1 MQGRLPFR
9 KTKETYKTMESKS
22 ILILLVVILL
32 SSSCKSKKL
41 IETTKVDSV
50 ITTVQKV
57 ELATDSSDIET
68 TEEIAYVF
76 DTLVNHQV
84 TPLEAI
90 RGDYKY
96 KLKAIH
102 IKRHIKERKRL
113 QSLKIDK
120 KENKAIKVDKTTIQ
134 EEKPKGNNTLL
145 YLLGIGIVVYLIL
158 KKL

>member
-1 MQGRLPFR
+1 M
-9 KTKETYKTMESKS
+9 
-22 ILILLVVILL
+22 VVILL
-32 SSSCKSKKL
+32 LSSCKSKKL

-57 ELATDSSDIET
+57 ELSTDSSDIET

-120 KENKAIKVDKTTIQ
+120 KEDKAIKVQKVSTI
-134 EEKPKGNNTLL
+134 EEKPKNNTTLFL
-145 YLLGIGIVVYLIL
+145 ILGIVIAVYLIL

>member
-1 MQGRLPFR
+1 M
-9 KTKETYKTMESKS
+9 
-22 ILILLVVILL
+22 VVILL

-41 IETTKVDSV
+41 VETTKVDSV
-50 ITTVQKV
+50 ITIVQKV

-134 EEKPKGNNTLL
+134 EEKPKVNNTLL
-145 YLLGIGIVVYLIL
+145 LILGIGVVVYLIL

>member
-1 MQGRLPFR
+1 M
-9 KTKETYKTMESKS
+9 
-22 ILILLVVILL
+22 VVILL

-41 IETTKVDSV
+41 VETTKVDSV
-50 ITTVQKV
+50 ITIVQKV
-57 ELATDSSDIET
+57 ELAIDSSDIET

-145 YLLGIGIVVYLIL
+145 YLLGIGVVVYLIL

>member
-1 MQGRLPFR
+1 M
-9 KTKETYKTMESKS
+9 
-22 ILILLVVILL
+22 VVILL

-41 IETTKVDSV
+41 VETTKVDSV
-50 ITTVQKV
+50 ITIVQKV

-68 TEEIAYVF
+68 TEEIAYIF

-113 QSLKIDK
+113 QSLKIAK
-120 KENKAIKVDKTTIQ
+120 VENKAIKIDKTVVQ

-145 YLLGIGIVVYLIL
+145 IILGIGVVVYLIV

>member
-1 MQGRLPFR
+1 
-9 KTKETYKTMESKS
+9 
-22 ILILLVVILL
+22 LVVILL

-41 IETTKVDSV
+41 VETTKVDSV
-50 ITTVQKV
+50 VTIVQKV

-68 TEEIAYVF
+68 TEEIAYIF

-90 RGDYKY
+90 RGDYKH

-134 EEKPKGNNTLL
+134 EDKPKNNTTLFL
-145 YLLGIGIVVYLIL
+145 ILGIAIAVYLIL

>member
-1 MQGRLPFR
+1 MVAKRIIFV
-9 KTKETYKTMESKS
+9 M
-22 ILILLVVILL
+22 VVILL

-41 IETTKVDSV
+41 VETTKVDSV

-68 TEEIAYVF
+68 TEEIAYIF

-120 KENKAIKVDKTTIQ
+120 KEDKAIKVQKVSTL
-134 EEKPKGNNTLL
+134 EEKPKNNTTLFL
-145 YLLGIGIVVYLIL
+145 ILGIAIAVYLIL

>member
-1 MQGRLPFR
+1 
-9 KTKETYKTMESKS
+9 MESKS
-22 ILILLVVILL
+22 ITILLVVILL

-41 IETTKVDSV
+41 VETTKVDSV
-50 ITTVQKV
+50 ITVVQKV
-57 ELATDSSDIET
+57 ELTTDSSDIET

-120 KENKAIKVDKTTIQ
+120 KENKAIKVQKVSTI
-134 EEKPKGNNTLL
+134 EEKPKNNTTLFL
-145 YLLGIGIVVYLIL
+145 ILGIAIAVYLIL

>member
-1 MQGRLPFR
+1 MVAKRI
-9 KTKETYKTMESKS
+9 
-22 ILILLVVILL
+22 ILGLVVIILL
-32 SSSCKSKKL
+32 SSCKSKKL
-41 IETTKVDSV
+41 VETTKVDSV
-50 ITTVQKV
+50 ITIVQKV

-102 IKRHIKERKRL
+102 IKRHIKEKKRL

-145 YLLGIGIVVYLIL
+145 YLLGIGVVVYLIL

>member
-1 MQGRLPFR
+1 
-9 KTKETYKTMESKS
+9 MESKS
-22 ILILLVVILL
+22 IIVLMVVILL
-32 SSSCKSKKL
+32 SSSCKSRKL
-41 IETTKVDSV
+41 VETTKVDSV
-50 ITTVQKV
+50 ITVVQKV

-145 YLLGIGIVVYLIL
+145 LILGIGVVVYLIL

>member
-1 MQGRLPFR
+1 
-9 KTKETYKTMESKS
+9 MESKS
-22 ILILLVVILL
+22 VIILLVVILL

-41 IETTKVDSV
+41 VETTKVDSV
-50 ITTVQKV
+50 VTIVQKV

-68 TEEIAYVF
+68 TEEIAYIF

-90 RGDYKY
+90 RGDYKH

-145 YLLGIGIVVYLIL
+145 LILGIGVVVYLIL

>member
-1 MQGRLPFR
+1 
-9 KTKETYKTMESKS
+9 MESKS
-22 ILILLVVILL
+22 ITILLVVILL

-41 IETTKVDSV
+41 VETTKVDSV
-50 ITTVQKV
+50 ITIVQKV

-90 RGDYKY
+90 RGDYKH
-96 KLKAIH
+96 KLKAIY

-145 YLLGIGIVVYLIL
+145 IILGIGIVVYLIL

>member
-1 MQGRLPFR
+1 M
-9 KTKETYKTMESKS
+9 
-22 ILILLVVILL
+22 VVIIL

-41 IETTKVDSV
+41 VETTKVDSV
-50 ITTVQKV
+50 ITVVQKI

-90 RGDYKY
+90 RGDYKH
-96 KLKAIH
+96 KLKAIY

>member
-1 MQGRLPFR
+1 M
-9 KTKETYKTMESKS
+9 
-22 ILILLVVILL
+22 VVILL

-41 IETTKVDSV
+41 VETTKVDSV
-50 ITTVQKV
+50 ITVVQKV

-134 EEKPKGNNTLL
+134 EEKPKVNNTLL
-145 YLLGIGIVVYLIL
+145 YLLGIGVVVYLIL

>member
-1 MQGRLPFR
+1 M
-9 KTKETYKTMESKS
+9 
-22 ILILLVVILL
+22 VVILL

-41 IETTKVDSV
+41 VETTKVDSV
-50 ITTVQKV
+50 ITVVQKV

-68 TEEIAYVF
+68 TEEIAYIF

-90 RGDYKY
+90 RGDYKH

-113 QSLKIDK
+113 QSIKIDK

-134 EEKPKGNNTLL
+134 EEKPKGNNILL
-145 YLLGIGIVVYLIL
+145 LILGIGVVVYLIL

>member
-1 MQGRLPFR
+1 M
-9 KTKETYKTMESKS
+9 
-22 ILILLVVILL
+22 VVILL
-32 SSSCKSKKL
+32 LSSCKSKKL
-41 IETTKVDSV
+41 VETTNVDSV
-50 ITTVQKV
+50 ITVVQKV

-120 KENKAIKVDKTTIQ
+120 KEDKAIKVQKVSTI
-134 EEKPKGNNTLL
+134 EEKPKNNTTLFL
-145 YLLGIGIVVYLIL
+145 ILGIAIAVYLIL

>member
-1 MQGRLPFR
+1 M
-9 KTKETYKTMESKS
+9 
-22 ILILLVVILL
+22 VVILL
-32 SSSCKSKKL
+32 LSSCKSKKL

-50 ITTVQKV
+50 ITLVQKV

-102 IKRHIKERKRL
+102 IKRHIKEKKRL

>member
-1 MQGRLPFR
+1 M
-9 KTKETYKTMESKS
+9 
-22 ILILLVVILL
+22 VVILL

-41 IETTKVDSV
+41 VETTKVDSV
-50 ITTVQKV
+50 ITLVQKV

-68 TEEIAYVF
+68 IEEVSYIF

-90 RGDYKY
+90 KGDYKY

-120 KENKAIKVDKTTIQ
+120 SEKKAIKIDKKAIL

-145 YLLGIGIVVYLIL
+145 IILGIGIVVYLIL

>member
-1 MQGRLPFR
+1 M
-9 KTKETYKTMESKS
+9 
-22 ILILLVVILL
+22 VVILL

-41 IETTKVDSV
+41 VETTKVDSV
-50 ITTVQKV
+50 ITVVQKV

-76 DTLVNHQV
+76 DTLVNNQV

-113 QSLKIDK
+113 QSLKIAK

-145 YLLGIGIVVYLIL
+145 YILGIGVVVYLIL

>member
-1 MQGRLPFR
+1 M
-9 KTKETYKTMESKS
+9 
-22 ILILLVVILL
+22 VVILL
-32 SSSCKSKKL
+32 LSSCKSKKL
-41 IETTKVDSV
+41 VETTKVDSV
-50 ITTVQKV
+50 ITVVQKV

-145 YLLGIGIVVYLIL
+145 LILGIGVVVYLIL

>member
-1 MQGRLPFR
+1 
-9 KTKETYKTMESKS
+9 MESKS
-22 ILILLVVILL
+22 IIILLVVILL

-41 IETTKVDSV
+41 VETTKVDSV
-50 ITTVQKV
+50 ITVVQKV

-76 DTLVNHQV
+76 DTLINHQV

-102 IKRHIKERKRL
+102 IKRHIKEKKRL
-113 QSLKIDK
+113 QSLKIAK
-120 KENKAIKVDKTTIQ
+120 AENKAIKVDKTTIQ

-145 YLLGIGIVVYLIL
+145 IILGIGIVVYLIL

>member
-1 MQGRLPFR
+1 
-9 KTKETYKTMESKS
+9 
-22 ILILLVVILL
+22 LVVILL

-41 IETTKVDSV
+41 VETTKVDSV
-50 ITTVQKV
+50 ITIVQKV

-90 RGDYKY
+90 RGDYKH
-96 KLKAIH
+96 KLKAIY

-145 YLLGIGIVVYLIL
+145 IILGIGIVVYLIL

>member
-1 MQGRLPFR
+1 
-9 KTKETYKTMESKS
+9 
-22 ILILLVVILL
+22 
-32 SSSCKSKKL
+32 
-41 IETTKVDSV
+41 
-50 ITTVQKV
+50 
-57 ELATDSSDIET
+57 LATDSSDIET
-68 TEEIAYVF
+68 TEEIAYIF

-134 EEKPKGNNTLL
+134 EEKPKNNTTLFL
-145 YLLGIGIVVYLIL
+145 ILGIAIAVYLIL

>member
-1 MQGRLPFR
+1 MDAKRI
-9 KTKETYKTMESKS
+9 
-22 ILILLVVILL
+22 ILGLVVILL
-32 SSSCKSKKL
+32 LSSCKSKKT

-50 ITTVQKV
+50 ITIVNKV

-68 TEEIAYVF
+68 TEQISYIF

-102 IKRHIKERKRL
+102 INRHIKERKRL
-113 QSLKIDK
+113 QTLKIAK
-120 KENKAIKVDKTTIQ
+120 SENKAIKINKTTIQ

-145 YLLGIGIVVYLIL
+145 IILGIGIVVYLIL

>member
-1 MQGRLPFR
+1 MDAN
-9 KTKETYKTMESKS
+9 KIIYV
-22 ILILLVVILL
+22 LVVILL
-32 SSSCKSKKL
+32 LSSCKSKKL
-41 IETTKVDSV
+41 VETTKVDSV
-50 ITTVQKV
+50 ITIVQKV

-90 RGDYKY
+90 RGDYKH

-134 EEKPKGNNTLL
+134 EEKPKGNNTLF
-145 YLLGIGIVVYLIL
+145 YLLGIGVVVYLII

>member
-1 MQGRLPFR
+1 
-9 KTKETYKTMESKS
+9 MESKS
-22 ILILLVVILL
+22 VIILLVVILL

-41 IETTKVDSV
+41 VETTKVDSV
-50 ITTVQKV
+50 ITVVQKV

-68 TEEIAYVF
+68 TEEIAYIF
-76 DTLVNHQV
+76 DTLANHQV

-90 RGDYKY
+90 RGDYKH

-145 YLLGIGIVVYLIL
+145 IILGIGIVVYLIL

>member
-1 MQGRLPFR
+1 
-9 KTKETYKTMESKS
+9 
-22 ILILLVVILL
+22 LVVILL

-41 IETTKVDSV
+41 VETTKVDSV
-50 ITTVQKV
+50 ITVVQKV

-68 TEEIAYVF
+68 TEEIAYIF

-90 RGDYKY
+90 RGDYKH

-120 KENKAIKVDKTTIQ
+120 KEKKAIKVDKTTIQ

-145 YLLGIGIVVYLIL
+145 YLLGIGVVVYLIL

>member
-1 MQGRLPFR
+1 MDAKRIIFV
-9 KTKETYKTMESKS
+9 
-22 ILILLVVILL
+22 LVVILL

-41 IETTKVDSV
+41 VETTKVDSV
-50 ITTVQKV
+50 ITVVQKV

-134 EEKPKGNNTLL
+134 EEKPKGNNTLI
-145 YLLGIGIVVYLIL
+145 YLLAIGIVVYLIL

>member
-1 MQGRLPFR
+1 
-9 KTKETYKTMESKS
+9 MESKS
-22 ILILLVVILL
+22 IIILLVVILL

-41 IETTKVDSV
+41 VETTKVDSV
-50 ITTVQKV
+50 ITVVQKV

-68 TEEIAYVF
+68 TEEVSYVF

-120 KENKAIKVDKTTIQ
+120 KENKVIKVDKTTIQ

-145 YLLGIGIVVYLIL
+145 LILGIGVVVYLIL

>member
-1 MQGRLPFR
+1 M
-9 KTKETYKTMESKS
+9 
-22 ILILLVVILL
+22 VVILL

-41 IETTKVDSV
+41 VETTKVDSV
-50 ITTVQKV
+50 ITVVQKV

-90 RGDYKY
+90 RGNYKY
-96 KLKAIH
+96 KLKAIY

-120 KENKAIKVDKTTIQ
+120 KENKSIKIDKKAIIED
-134 EEKPKGNNTLL
+134 KPKNNTTLL
-145 YLLGIGIVVYLIL
+145 IIL
-158 KKL
+158 SICVIIYIIIKKL

>member
-1 MQGRLPFR
+1 
-9 KTKETYKTMESKS
+9 MESKS
-22 ILILLVVILL
+22 IIVLLVVILL

-41 IETTKVDSV
+41 VETTKVDSV
-50 ITTVQKV
+50 ITVVQKV

-113 QSLKIDK
+113 QSLKIAK
-120 KENKAIKVDKTTIQ
+120 IENKAIKIDKTVVQ

-145 YLLGIGIVVYLIL
+145 LILGIGVVVYLIL

>member
-1 MQGRLPFR
+1 MVAKRIIFG
-9 KTKETYKTMESKS
+9 
-22 ILILLVVILL
+22 LVVILL
-32 SSSCKSKKL
+32 LSSCKSKKL

-50 ITTVQKV
+50 ITLVQKV

-113 QSLKIDK
+113 QSLKIAK
-120 KENKAIKVDKTTIQ
+120 AENKAIKVDKSTIQ

-145 YLLGIGIVVYLIL
+145 LILGIGVVVYLIL

>member
-1 MQGRLPFR
+1 MVAKRI
-9 KTKETYKTMESKS
+9 
-22 ILILLVVILL
+22 ILGLVVILL
-32 SSSCKSKKL
+32 LSSCKSKKL
-41 IETTKVDSV
+41 VETTKVDSV
-50 ITTVQKV
+50 ITIVQKV

-90 RGDYKY
+90 RGDYKH

-145 YLLGIGIVVYLIL
+145 YILGIGVVVYLIL

>member
-1 MQGRLPFR
+1 MDAN
-9 KTKETYKTMESKS
+9 KIIYV
-22 ILILLVVILL
+22 LVVILL

-41 IETTKVDSV
+41 VETTKVDSV
-50 ITTVQKV
+50 ITIVQKV

-68 TEEIAYVF
+68 TEEIAYIF

-134 EEKPKGNNTLL
+134 EEKPKVNNTLL
-145 YLLGIGIVVYLIL
+145 YLLGIGVVVYLIL

>member
-1 MQGRLPFR
+1 M
-9 KTKETYKTMESKS
+9 
-22 ILILLVVILL
+22 VVILL

-41 IETTKVDSV
+41 VETTKVDSV
-50 ITTVQKV
+50 VTIVQKV

-68 TEEIAYVF
+68 TEEIAYIF

-134 EEKPKGNNTLL
+134 EEKPKNNTTLFL
-145 YLLGIGIVVYLIL
+145 ILGIAIAVYLIL

>member
-1 MQGRLPFR
+1 M
-9 KTKETYKTMESKS
+9 
-22 ILILLVVILL
+22 VVILL

-41 IETTKVDSV
+41 VETTKVDSV
-50 ITTVQKV
+50 ITIVQKL

-68 TEEIAYVF
+68 TEQISYIF

-102 IKRHIKERKRL
+102 INRHVKERKRL
-113 QSLKIDK
+113 QSLKIAK
-120 KENKAIKVDKTTIQ
+120 VENKAIKIDKTVIK

>member
-1 MQGRLPFR
+1 M
-9 KTKETYKTMESKS
+9 
-22 ILILLVVILL
+22 VVILL

-41 IETTKVDSV
+41 VETTKVDSV
-50 ITTVQKV
+50 ITVVQKV

-90 RGDYKY
+90 RGDYKH
-96 KLKAIH
+96 KLKAIY

>member
-1 MQGRLPFR
+1 
-9 KTKETYKTMESKS
+9 MESKS
-22 ILILLVVILL
+22 ITILLVVILL

-41 IETTKVDSV
+41 VETTKVDSV
-50 ITTVQKV
+50 ITVVQKV

-145 YLLGIGIVVYLIL
+145 LILGIGIVVYLIL

>member
-1 MQGRLPFR
+1 MVAKRI
-9 KTKETYKTMESKS
+9 
-22 ILILLVVILL
+22 ILGLVVILL
-32 SSSCKSKKL
+32 LSSCKSKKL
-41 IETTKVDSV
+41 VETTKVDSV
-50 ITTVQKV
+50 VTIVQKV

-90 RGDYKY
+90 RGDYKH
-96 KLKAIH
+96 KLKAIY
-102 IKRHIKERKRL
+102 IKRHIKEKKRL
-113 QSLKIDK
+113 QSLKIAK
-120 KENKAIKVDKTTIQ
+120 AENKAIKVDKTTIQ

-145 YLLGIGIVVYLIL
+145 IILGIGIVVYLIL

>member
-1 MQGRLPFR
+1 MDAKRI
-9 KTKETYKTMESKS
+9 
-22 ILILLVVILL
+22 ILGLVIILLL
-32 SSSCKSKKL
+32 SSCKSKKT

-50 ITTVQKV
+50 ITIVQKV

-68 TEEIAYVF
+68 TEEIAYIF

-90 RGDYKY
+90 RGDYKH
-96 KLKAIH
+96 KLKAIY